1 VAAAKE
7 IQVLARLIRESART
21 LALTGAGIS
30 TASGI
35 PDFRS
40 RGVGRW
46 EKVDPMEVS
55 SVQAFQ
61 RDPAA
66 FWRYNLKWWLEFADA
81 EPNPAHH
88 VLATL
93 ERRKLLQGVITQN
106 VDGLHVRAGSQ
117 TWEVHG
123 HLRTCRCL
131 GCGGRYEFT
140 FLVEQFQAGKNPPRC
155 PCGALLRPDVVLFG
169 DMLGDAFEQ
178 AVQVLHGC
186 PLLIVVG
193 SSLQVYPV
201 AALPRL
207 AHRFVIINRDPTP
220 WDDQAALILRGDIV
234 QVFEELAAELGFSDF
249 RCSLGRC

>member
-1 VAAAKE
+1 VKVTPKE
-7 IQVLARLIRESART
+7 EIRELARLIRESGRT

-46 EKVDPMEVS
+46 EKADPMEVA

-66 FWRYNLKWWLEFADA
+66 FWRLNMEWWLGFANA

-88 VLATL
+88 ALARMQQ
-93 ERRKLLQGVITQN
+93 EGLLQGVITQN
-106 VDGLHVRAGSQ
+106 IDGLHVRAGSR

-131 GCGGRYEFT
+131 GCGERHEFA
-140 FLVEQFQAGKNPPRC
+140 FLVDRFQSGKNPPRC
-155 PCGALLRPDVVLFG
+155 PCNGLLRPDVVLFG
-169 DMLGDAFEQ
+169 DVLGDDFEA

-186 PLLIVVG
+186 PLLLVAG

-201 AALPRL
+201 AALPRF
-207 AHRFVIINRDPTP
+207 ARRFVIINRDPTP
-220 WDDQAALILRGDIV
+220 WDDAAELVLRGDIV
-234 QVFEELAAELGFSDF
+234 PVFEALAAELG
-249 RCSLGRC
+249 LKG